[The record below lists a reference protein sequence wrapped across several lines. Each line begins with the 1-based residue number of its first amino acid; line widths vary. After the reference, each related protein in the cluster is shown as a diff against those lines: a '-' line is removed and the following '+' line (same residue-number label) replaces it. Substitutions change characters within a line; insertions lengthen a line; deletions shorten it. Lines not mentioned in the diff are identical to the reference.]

1 MFYWQI
7 GKRGNLKKALE
18 RRDMEMDIWAIM
30 QVMGDRTPKSL
41 KGILE
46 GTENPPEKPSKETK
60 DE

>member
-30 QVMGDRTPKSL
+30 QTWAPKSP

-46 GTENPPEKPSKETK
+46 STENPPEKPSKEAK